1 MPLWVA
7 AALFLLCVA
16 GAMFS
21 FRAYSRGGA
30 KIFLAAGVALL
41 LLCVAALLYVA
52 AVLFLVSA
60 VK

>member
-7 AALFLLCVA
+7 AVLFLLCVA
-16 GAMFS
+16 GTVLS

-30 KIFLAAGVALL
+30 KIFLAAGVTLS

-52 AVLFLVSA
+52 AILLLVLA

>member
-30 KIFLAAGVALL
+30 KIFLAAGVTLS
-41 LLCVAALLYVA
+41 LLCVATLLYMS
-52 AVLFLVSA
+52 AVVLLVSA

>member
-7 AALFLLCVA
+7 AVLFLLCVV
-16 GAMFS
+16 GAVLS
-21 FRAYSRGGA
+21 FRAYSLRGS
-30 KIFLAAGVALL
+30 KIFLAVGVTLS

-52 AVLFLVSA
+52 FVLLLVSA

>member
-7 AALFLLCVA
+7 AVLFLLCVA
-16 GAMFS
+16 GAVFS

-30 KIFLAAGVALL
+30 KIFLAAGVTLS
-41 LLCVAALLYVA
+41 LLCVVALLYVA
-52 AVLFLVSA
+52 AVVLLVSA